1 MVTKKLHCAFAT
13 IAGVIALLADITGS
27 IGLYGPLLT
36 LATDYAPAEYV
47 SLLGWL
53 LLILTF
59 LAALGGVIV
68 ILGGFVILVN
78 RFMIGRFCIGMGI
91 GFEALSAIYEVA
103 LFALGGAFL
112 TALVGF
118 VVLLTTLTGI
128 AFILAIIALVVP
140 ISKEK
145 I

>member
-1 MVTKKLHCAFAT
+1 MVTKKLHCAFAI
-13 IAGVIALLADITGS
+13 IAGVIALLADIAGS
-27 IGLYGPLLT
+27 IGLYDPLLT
-36 LATDYAPAEYV
+36 LASGYAPAEYASV
-47 SLLGWL
+47 LGWL
-53 LLILTF
+53 LIILTF
-59 LAALGGVIV
+59 LAALGGAIV
-68 ILGGFVILVN
+68 ILGGLLIFAN

-91 GFEALSAIYEVA
+91 GFEAISAIFDVVLLA
-103 LFALGGAFL
+103 IGGAYL

-145 I
+145 L

>member
-1 MVTKKLHCAFAT
+1 
-13 IAGVIALLADITGS
+13 
-27 IGLYGPLLT
+27 
-36 LATDYAPAEYV
+36 
-47 SLLGWL
+47 
-53 LLILTF
+53 
-59 LAALGGVIV
+59 
-68 ILGGFVILVN
+68 
-78 RFMIGRFCIGMGI
+78 MGI
-91 GFEALSAIYEVA
+91 GFEAISAIYEVV
-103 LFALGGAFL
+103 LVALGGAFL

>member
-1 MVTKKLHCAFAT
+1 MVTKKLHCAFAI
-13 IAGVIALLADITGS
+13 IAGVIALLAGLTGS

-36 LATDYAPAEYV
+36 LATDYAPAEYA
-47 SLLGWL
+47 SLLGL
-53 LLILTF
+53 ILLILTIF
-59 LAALGGVIV
+59 AALGGAIV
-68 ILGGFVILVN
+68 VLGGLLILAN
-78 RFMIGRFCIGMGI
+78 RFFIGRFCIGMGI
-91 GFEALSAIYEVA
+91 GFEAMSAIFEVVLIA
-103 LFALGGAFL
+103 IGGALL

-128 AFILAIIALVVP
+128 AFILAIIALILP